1 MSSVQSKLTE
11 VKKKMDEKRK
21 RRVQYWL
28 ESSEDD
34 WRVANHLFEKGDY
47 SYALFFGHLT
57 IEKILKGIYVNRLGE
72 IPPHTH
78 RLVYLAEKVSLSL
91 SESQLELLEIITDF
105 NMEARY
111 PDEKF
116 SFKKRC
122 TKDFT
127 EKYLIKIMEIRKWL
141 LKQILP

>member
-1 MSSVQSKLTE
+1 
-11 VKKKMDEKRK
+11 MDEKRK

>member
-1 MSSVQSKLTE
+1 MQSKLTE

>member
-1 MSSVQSKLTE
+1 
-11 VKKKMDEKRK
+11 MDEKRK
-21 RRVQYWL
+21 KGVQYWL

-34 WRVANHLFEKGDY
+34 WKVANHLFEKGDY
-47 SYALFFGHLT
+47 SYSLFFGHLT
-57 IEKILKGIYVNRLGE
+57 IEKILKAIYVNKRGE
-72 IPPHTH
+72 IPPYTH
-78 RLVYLAEKVSLSL
+78 RLVYLAEKVSLTL
-91 SESQLELLEIITDF
+91 SESQLELFETITDF

-127 EKYLIKIMEIRKWL
+127 EKYLIKIKEMREWL
-141 LKQILP
+141 LQQI